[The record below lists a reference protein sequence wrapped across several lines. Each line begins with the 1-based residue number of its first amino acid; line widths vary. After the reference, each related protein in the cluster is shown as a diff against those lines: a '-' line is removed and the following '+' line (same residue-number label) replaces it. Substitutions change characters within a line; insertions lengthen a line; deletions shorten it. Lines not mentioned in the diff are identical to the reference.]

1 MLGKFLIHILRA
13 SYAYPPVQ
21 LEFLFIIVP
30 FLTSFLLWTRSAT
43 DELQN
48 TSGGCPSEIL
58 PSSANNGTQSLMDSA
73 GDNDAKNQLHFHAS
87 EMSENQRK
95 ADENDENM
103 ERALQHKAQL
113 IGQYEA
119 EEKAQR
125 EWEEK
130 YRENNSYAQVY
141 L

>member
-1 MLGKFLIHILRA
+1 
-13 SYAYPPVQ
+13 
-21 LEFLFIIVP
+21 
-30 FLTSFLLWTRSAT
+30 LWTRTAT
-43 DELQN
+43 DE
-48 TSGGCPSEIL
+48 CPPEHL
-58 PSSANNGTQSLMDSA
+58 PSFANNGHQFLMDSA
-73 GDNDAKNQLHFHAS
+73 DNNDVKDQRHLPTS

-95 ADENDENM
+95 ADESNEGM

-130 YRENNSYAQVY
+130 YRENNNYAQVY
-141 L
+141 MNF